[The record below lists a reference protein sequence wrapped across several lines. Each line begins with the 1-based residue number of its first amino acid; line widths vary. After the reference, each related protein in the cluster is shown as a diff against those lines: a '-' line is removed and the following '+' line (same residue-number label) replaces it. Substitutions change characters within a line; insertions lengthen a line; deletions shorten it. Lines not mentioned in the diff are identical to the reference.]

1 MLILLTLMLLL
12 IIALPGGSDESSAAS
27 PGDEIIPAD
36 RRIDWKV
43 GIPGGIPADRHVWKS
58 VTDPP
63 YNADPTGSDDSTSAF
78 NQALADMPEHH
89 VLYVPAGAYRLDSSI
104 EWHNKGNNK
113 TLRGAGPGL
122 SKLLFYGGLIKMGP
136 ASTETRTGLDL
147 DTKTNGLSVDAD
159 LSQDAAKGESHVHLS
174 SLPSWVK
181 AGHLYIIDQL
191 DDPSFVRNGGSEG
204 SQHPREGTGNGPRG
218 LGQVV
223 KITSTQQNGPADY
236 QVNFEIPLYYGFK
249 ISQQAQIAM
258 AGYDTTSAAPLS
270 NCGIEDLYL
279 EGKHAFGWSRGH
291 SGHFF
296 RMDSC
301 MHCWVKNIEGY
312 NVPAN
317 CHIWASFCYGLEVRD
332 SYFHDSHAYS
342 GGEAYGVAL
351 YNDTSACLV
360 ENNIFKHLH
369 CPMMACYGA
378 SGNVFAYNY
387 ILEGAASSGQFCG
400 LSTHATHAYMNLWE
414 GNNGDKALAD
424 WTHGSSSHNTLLRN
438 KLRGCDPGGRWDQS
452 AVHIAYYNRKWNVLG
467 NILGTA
473 GYHTVYEHSN
483 GESDDP
489 SVDRVIYRLGYSLD
503 KSLGNPC
510 DDPATMD
517 LIRHGNWDAVT
528 RSVKWD
534 PNIAGHDLPRS
545 YYLSGKPAFFG
556 DLPWPAYGPDVPGSE
571 TNKMPAQV
579 RYASMISAAKADGR

>member
-1 MLILLTLMLLL
+1 MLMLLAL
-12 IIALPGGSDESSAAS
+12 ALLLTIAIAASSDGGSAQTGRDA
-27 PGDEIIPAD
+27 IIPAD
-36 RRIDWKV
+36 RRIDWSKV
-43 GIPGGIPADRHVWKS
+43 GIPGGIPADRPVWKN

-63 YNADPTGSDDSTSAF
+63 YNADPTGCDDCTSAF
-78 NQALADMPEHH
+78 NQALADMPGHH
-89 VLYVPAGAYRLDSSI
+89 ALFVPAGTYRLDGSI
-104 EWHNKGNNK
+104 EWHDKGNNK

-122 SKLLFYGGLIKMGP
+122 SKLLFHGGLIKMGP
-136 ASTETRTGLDL
+136 ASAETRTGLDL
-147 DTKTNGLSVDAD
+147 DTKTNGLSMDAD
-159 LSQDAAKGESHVHLS
+159 LSADGVKGESHIHLAE
-174 SLPSWVK
+174 LPSWVK

-191 DDPSFVRNGGSEG
+191 DDPSFVRNIGSEG

-218 LGQVV
+218 LGQIV

-236 QVNFEIPLYYGFK
+236 QVNFEIPLYYGFQV
-249 ISQQAQIAM
+249 SQQAQMAM
-258 AGYDTTSAAPLS
+258 AGYDVNSAAPLA

-279 EGKHAFGWSRGH
+279 EGRHAFGWSRGH

-301 MHCWVKNIEGY
+301 MYCWVKNIEGY

-317 CHIWASFCYGLEVRD
+317 CHVWASFCYGLEVRD
-332 SYFHDSHAYS
+332 SYFHDAHAYG

-400 LSTHATHAYMNLWE
+400 ISTHATHAYMNLWE
-414 GNNGDKALAD
+414 GNHGDKALAD
-424 WTHGSSSHNTLLRN
+424 WTHGSGSHNTLLRN
-438 KLRGCDPGGRWDQS
+438 KLRGCEPGGRWDQS
-452 AVHIAYYNRKWNVLG
+452 AVDIAYYNRKWSVLG
-467 NILGTA
+467 NILGTV
-473 GYHTVYEHSN
+473 GYHTIYEHSN
-483 GESDDP
+483 GEPDNA
-489 SVDRVIYRLGYSLD
+489 SVDRVIYRLGYSYD
-503 KSLGNPC
+503 KKLGNPV
-510 DDPATMD
+510 DDQATMA

-534 PNIAGHDLPRS
+534 PGIASRTLPCS
-545 YYLSGKPAFFG
+545 CYLSGRPAFFG
-556 DLPWPAYGPDVPGSE
+556 DLPWPAYGPDVPWE
-571 TNKMPAQV
+571 VNKIPAQV
-579 RYASMISAAKADGR
+579 RYERTISAARIGGE